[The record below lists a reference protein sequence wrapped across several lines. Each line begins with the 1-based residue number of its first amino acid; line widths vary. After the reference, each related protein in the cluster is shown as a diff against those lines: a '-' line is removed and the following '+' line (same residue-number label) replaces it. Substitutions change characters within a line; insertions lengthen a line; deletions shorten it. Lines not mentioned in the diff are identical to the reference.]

1 MESFDYIV
9 VGAGSAGC
17 VLANRLTE
25 SGRHRV
31 LLLEAGGS
39 DRELLGADADR
50 LRQDLLRPAVQLE
63 VHDRAGAGARRRG
76 RATGRAA
83 SCSAGRARSTPWSTS
98 AASTRTST
106 TGRRSATP
114 AGGGRTSARCSG
126 GWRTPPPGPTT
137 GAGPAGRSTSRTCA
151 AQVHPLCET
160 WLAACEAAGLARN
173 PDFNG
178 AGQEG
183 VGIYQIT
190 TRRGVRASAA
200 TAYLRPAMRPGEP
213 EGRDAG
219 AGDAGALRGAAGG
232 RGRLPARRGRAQR
245 DGARR
250 GDPRG
255 RGGDVAGDPAA
266 LGRRRRRP
274 ADPARGGGG
283 ARPRRGRAQ
292 PAGPCRHRLSLPL
305 AGADAERRAAALGRA
320 GAGRR
325 PLPAAAGR
333 AAVAERQPG
342 RRLLP
347 DAAGAR
353 AAEHAALLLAG
364 QLPAGGAGAAAA
376 DDAGPVPGDAARAVE
391 LPADQPRLAGDPLAR
406 PVRAAGDPAELPRHR
421 GGRGRD
427 GRGGAVP
434 AAAGGDAGR
443 WPTSSPAS

>member
-25 SGRHRV
+25 SGRYRV
-31 LLLEAGGS
+31 LVLEAGGS
-39 DRELLGADADR
+39 DASFWVRMPIGYGKTYYDPRFNWKFMTEPVPGLAGRPSYWPRGKLLGGSSSINAMVYIRGQHADFDDWAALGNPGWGWEDVGPVFR
-50 LRQDLLRPAVQLE
+50 RMENTA
-63 VHDRAGAGARRRG
+63 AGADEWRG
-76 RATGRAA
+76 
-83 SCSAGRARSTPWSTS
+83 
-98 AASTRTST
+98 
-106 TGRRSATP
+106 
-114 AGGGRTSARCSG
+114 AGGPLDVADVR
-126 GWRTPPPGPTT
+126 
-137 GAGPAGRSTSRTCA
+137 

-200 TAYLRPAMRPGEP
+200 TAYLRPAMRRGNLKVETRAQVTRVRF
-213 EGRDAG
+213 EGRRAVGVDYRRGGVEVSATARGEVILAAG
-219 AGDAGALRGAAGG
+219 AVMSPVILQLSGVGDAGLLIRHGVAVVHDLDAVGRNLQDHVGIDYLYRSRVPTLNDVLRPWAGRARVGG
-232 RGRLPARRGRAQR
+232 RYLLRR
-245 DGARR
+245 
-250 GDPRG
+250 
-255 RGGDVAGDPAA
+255 
-266 LGRRRRRP
+266 
-274 ADPARGGGG
+274 
-283 ARPRRGRAQ
+283 
-292 PAGPCRHRLSLPL
+292 
-305 AGADAERRAAALGRA
+305 
-320 GAGRR
+320 
-325 PLPAAAGR
+325 GR

-342 RRLLP
+342 RRVLP

-406 PVRAAGDPAELPRHR
+406 PVRAAGDPTELPRHR
-421 GGRGRD
+421 GGPGRD
-427 GRGGAVP
+427 GRRGCGSCGGWRRP
-434 AAAGGDAGR
+434 GR